1 MSEQATNHPI
11 ALGAEQL
18 QALQE
23 QAGMEIVPTATT
35 FDFSDTRRFQRLD
48 VTREVTGS
56 LSILTQQLPT
66 ALAANTL
73 AQAYIVRFPAGLP
86 HTLTALKQGGFGSMV
101 KGANGRFAGHASF
114 IPVGAQATLLQ
125 VFSAMSLA
133 TGQYFL
139 TQINS
144 QLKMMNLKLDK
155 ILEFLYGDKKA
166 ELMAEM
172 HFVQYAYQNFAS
184 IMGHEIQATATIAS
198 LQQAIKVAVKD
209 IEFYIADLISST
221 GKKGLMD
228 NADSMAREALRIK
241 ESLELSMQLYVMG
254 SILELYYA
262 QNFDA
267 GYVKNLQDTVS
278 AYLNKCERR
287 IGNCFS
293 MLKQVLESSKLP
305 KIRGGTSGDLA
316 AKMDEIIE
324 ENSGGQDTPLRATF
338 KSALEAIGK
347 KMEYYL
353 TPDGELYAK
362 VS

>member
-23 QAGMEIVPTATT
+23 QAGMEIVPTATA
-35 FDFSDTRRFQRLD
+35 FDFSDTRRFKKLD
-48 VTREVTGS
+48 VAREVTGS

-101 KGANGRFAGHASF
+101 QGVNGRFAGHASF

-221 GKKGLMD
+221 GKKGLID
-228 NADSMAREALRIK
+228 NADSIVEEALRIK

-254 SILELYYA
+254 SVLELYYA

-267 GYVKNLQDTVS
+267 GYVKNLQTVVDT
-278 AYLNKCERR
+278 YLAKCESR
-287 IGNCFS
+287 ILSCFS
-293 MLKQVLESSKLP
+293 GLKKDLESSRRPRIL
-305 KIRGGTSGDLA
+305 GGKSGDTTAKVEEIVEELTSG
-316 AKMDEIIE
+316 
-324 ENSGGQDTPLRATF
+324 QYTPLRTTL